1 MTQELL
7 GKRIL
12 ILSLTH
18 SLIHSANIYCVCT
31 MGWARFQALGNLPD
45 KADKFPAYTQVK
57 TSPEN
62 IRPVLTTCQALH
74 LALRL

>member
-1 MTQELL
+1 
-7 GKRIL
+7 
-12 ILSLTH
+12 
-18 SLIHSANIYCVCT
+18 